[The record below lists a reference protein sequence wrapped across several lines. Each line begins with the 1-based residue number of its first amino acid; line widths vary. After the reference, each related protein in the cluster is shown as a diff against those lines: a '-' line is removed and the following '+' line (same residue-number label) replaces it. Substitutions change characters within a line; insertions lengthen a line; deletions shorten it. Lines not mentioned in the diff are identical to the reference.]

1 MTMPK
6 PSNVDPYAGNILTA
20 GLGPLRA
27 RTDVMQG
34 LTALPPIPK
43 SMADIPPHVA
53 LHWLMSLRDF
63 HIPSMEDPRLYETID
78 LMVRQNYRY
87 LDPSSAQTWA
97 TVSGQ
102 NSGTWNGRSPSYAAG
117 VVGYSGTG
125 KSDTIARCLRSYPQQ
140 VIHHESFPRLVGG
153 HRQLV
158 WLSVDIP
165 ASGRLVDLA
174 TDLMHATDKATGEH
188 RFAIELARERRDGM
202 KMLDTWLQVA
212 SAHFLGLLHLDEIQN
227 LFKLATLK
235 QRRGKKSVGNQ
246 VPELS
251 IIEDQ
256 FLKWLL
262 TLINTWQVPL
272 LLSGTPDGM
281 GALTRRMSTTER
293 IVTSGFHH
301 FQHFDDAKDPHFRNF
316 FLPQLGKYQY
326 VQKKLPVNDE
336 LAELVHELTGGI
348 QRLIVAL
355 WICAQR
361 VAIERNKG
369 DLLLTDFRRAAN
381 TFLAP
386 VAPAVAAFR
395 SKDPARMSKYEDLI
409 PHDDIFWSQLWNS
422 VSRL

>member
-6 PSNVDPYAGNILTA
+6 SNDMDPYAGNLLTQ
-20 GLGPLRA
+20 GLGPLRS
-27 RTDVMQG
+27 RVEVMQG
-34 LTALPPIPK
+34 LTSLPPVPK
-43 SMADIPPHVA
+43 SMVDIPPHVA
-53 LHWLMSLRDF
+53 LHLVMQLRDF
-63 HIPSMEDPRLYETID
+63 HIPSIEDPRLYETID

-87 LDPSSAQTWA
+87 LDPGSAQTWSA
-97 TVSGQ
+97 VSGQ
-102 NSGTWNGRSPSYAAG
+102 NSGPWRGMPPSYAAG

-125 KSDTIARCLRSYPQQ
+125 KSDTISRCLNSYPQ
-140 VIHHESFPRLVGG
+140 VIHHDSFPRLVGG
-153 HRQLV
+153 HKQIV

-174 TDLMHATDKATGEH
+174 TNLMRATDKATGEN

-202 KMLDTWLQVA
+202 KMLDVWLQVA
-212 SAHFLGLLHLDEIQN
+212 SAHFLGALHLDEIQN

-235 QRRGKKSVGNQ
+235 QRKGKKSMGSQ
-246 VPELS
+246 APELS

-262 TLINTWQVPL
+262 TLINTWQIPL

-301 FQHFDDAKDPHFRNF
+301 FQHFDDPNDPRFKNI

-326 VQKKLPVNDE
+326 VQKKLPINDE
-336 LAELVHELTGGI
+336 LANLIHELTAGV

-369 DLLLTDFRRAAN
+369 DLQLTDFKRAAS
-381 TFLAP
+381 TFLEP
-386 VAPAVAAFR
+386 VAPAVAALR
-395 SKDPARMSKYEDLI
+395 SRDPTRMSRYEDLI
-409 PHDDIFWSQLWNS
+409 PHEEVFWTQLWGA